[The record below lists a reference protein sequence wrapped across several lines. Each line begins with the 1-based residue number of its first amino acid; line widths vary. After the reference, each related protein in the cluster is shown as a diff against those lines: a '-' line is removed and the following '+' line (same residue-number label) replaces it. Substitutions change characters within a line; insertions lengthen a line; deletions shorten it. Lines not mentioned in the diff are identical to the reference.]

1 MAKKKTR
8 PAQSSAKGG
17 KMENMETQE
26 QKPFHVQV
34 IGTDGLIYSLPVMPG
49 QTYAEAMRTFRES
62 LR

>member
-1 MAKKKTR
+1 
-8 PAQSSAKGG
+8 
-17 KMENMETQE
+17 MENMETQE